1 MKTYKTPI
9 MKPIELKTACIMAG
23 SLKGDSNQ
31 PLQNMNDRSGF
42 IGSDKTDNADLFD
55 E

>member
-9 MKPIELKTACIMAG
+9 MKPVELKTACIMAG

-31 PLQNMNDRSGF
+31 PLQNMNGRSGF
-42 IGSDKTDNADLFD
+42 MGSGNKDNADLFD